1 MTAHSTRFRVCT
13 RTAGTL
19 ALLPDNH
26 LGRSLD
32 GSPFLRTYSPFGAQ
46 TEVNECIALKSTVES
61 TRPLVVFVPS
71 QSRTRSL

>member
-1 MTAHSTRFRVCT
+1 MEVFGNGIPVFGEADDRTLNPIRVCT

-19 ALLPDNH
+19 ALLPDHH

-46 TEVNECIALKSTVES
+46 TEVNECIALKS
-61 TRPLVVFVPS
+61 
-71 QSRTRSL
+71 